1 VPAAYKY
8 LSRAS
13 PVSTKGLDTDRPDST
28 DRAQVTVVLA
38 SRSSTR
44 QRLDAIACM
53 ANQLP
58 QDRRYLTCD
67 ELAERHGARRE
78 SATLVTDFASGHQL
92 EVVETSLAR
101 RSVVLSGSLEKLS
114 KAFGVEFVTGRHAH
128 GRYRTFQGR
137 IRIPTQLARHVS
149 AVLGLTNRPV
159 LRRDVALTGTET
171 AAKAVDPLEMAT
183 RYDFP
188 KYTGKGETI
197 GTIVLGGG
205 VYLDDV
211 QQYLQARGSARPI
224 QIVEV
229 GTARNR
235 PASAKLIHDCLK
247 SVGLEEV
254 HAAVRTVAQGKGLD
268 PPGPVRL
275 TPQQVAEFTWTLE
288 ATMDVELIAALAP
301 GASIT
306 VYVADNSE
314 LGKFDALSRAI
325 CDPQGPSVI
334 SCSWGNE
341 ELEFTH
347 EWMRLIDE
355 LFQMA
360 ALTGVTLCYSSG
372 DDGDGTRDGGP
383 PCAHFP
389 ASSPHVLACGGTNA
403 SMRGTRLVE
412 TVWSQLF
419 AKELLESGGGVSM
432 YFARPSW
439 QAGARVPR
447 PPDSRGR
454 DARRGRGVP
463 DVAAKANFGPGYD
476 VRVAGVDGPFG
487 GGTSAAAPLWAALT
501 ARLNEGLGARCGHL
515 TPLLYARRLRGTT
528 RDIVK
533 GSNGAFKAR
542 PGWDACTG
550 WGSPR
555 GQRLMAALRG
565 RRS

>member
-1 VPAAYKY
+1 VPTAYKY
-8 LSRAS
+8 LSRAAS
-13 PVSTKGLDTDRPDST
+13 VSTHGLETDQPDSKE
-28 DRAQVTVVLA
+28 RAQVTVVLT

-44 QRLDAIACM
+44 QRRAAIARM
-53 ANQLP
+53 AHQLP
-58 QDRRYLTCD
+58 QARRYLTCD
-67 ELAERHGARRE
+67 ELAERHGARLE
-78 SATLVTDFASGHQL
+78 SVKLVTDFASRHHL
-92 EVVETSLAR
+92 DVVETSLAR
-101 RSVVLSGSLEKLS
+101 RSVVLSGSLEELS
-114 KAFGVEFVTGRHAH
+114 TAFGVGFVTGRHTH
-128 GRYRTFQGR
+128 GHYRTFQGR
-137 IRIPTQLARHVS
+137 IRIPMQLARHVS
-149 AVLGLTNRPV
+149 AVLGLTDRPV
-159 LRRDVALTGTET
+159 LRRDIAPTPPES

-183 RYDFP
+183 LYDFP

-205 VYLDDV
+205 FYLDDV
-211 QQYLQARGSARPI
+211 QQYLKARGSARPI
-224 QIVEV
+224 KIVEV

-235 PASAKLIHDCLK
+235 PAPAKLIHDCLK

-254 HAAVRTVAQGKGLD
+254 HAAVRTVAQGEGLD
-268 PPGPVRL
+268 PPGPARF
-275 TPQQVAEFTWTLE
+275 TPQQVAEFIWTLE

-301 GASIT
+301 GAAVT
-306 VYVADNSE
+306 VYIADNSE
-314 LGKFDALSRAI
+314 QGKFEALSHAI
-325 CDPQGPSVI
+325 CDPDGPSVI

-341 ELEFTH
+341 EREFTD

-360 ALTGVTLCYSSG
+360 ALAGVTLCYSSG

-389 ASSPHVLACGGTNA
+389 ASSPHVLACGGTQA
-403 SMRGTRLVE
+403 SMRGGRLIE

-419 AKELLESGGGVSM
+419 AKQLLESGGGVSG
-432 YFARPSW
+432 YFDRPTW
-439 QAGARVPR
+439 QAGAHVPR
-447 PPDSRGR
+447 PPQSRGR
-454 DARRGRGVP
+454 TAPGRGVP

-476 VRVAGVDGPFG
+476 VRVAGIDGPLG
-487 GGTSAAAPLWAALT
+487 GGTSAAAPLWDALT
-501 ARLNEGLGARCGHL
+501 ARLTEGLGARCGHV

-555 GQRLMAALRG
+555 GRRLMAALQG